1 MNKRRFLPF
10 CLVVAAVVVGCQSQ
24 NKTQTTDNPLL
35 MAYETPFQVPPF
47 DKIKLTHYR
56 PAFDEALKQHN
67 LEIDSIV
74 ANSEEPSFSNT
85 IVALENAGSLLSNV
99 SSVFFN
105 INSANTSDS
114 IQAIAKDLAP
124 ILSAHSDEISLN
136 KQLFDKVKAVYAK
149 KAELS
154 LDAEDAK
161 LLEETYKG
169 FVRSGANLSDA
180 DKEKLKKKSILN
192 FLF

>member
-180 DKEKLKKKSILN
+180 DKEKLKKN
-192 FLF
+192 QF